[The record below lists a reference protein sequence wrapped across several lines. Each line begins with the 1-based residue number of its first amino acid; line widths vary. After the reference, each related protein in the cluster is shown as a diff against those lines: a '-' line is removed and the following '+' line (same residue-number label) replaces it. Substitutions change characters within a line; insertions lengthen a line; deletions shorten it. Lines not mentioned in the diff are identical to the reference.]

1 MYYLKRDNARDFS
14 IKQCTGYDSS
24 APLAAHKARASDSRV
39 RTHNVRGRRRGRQ
52 RGICCVSSLIL
63 RRFISAF
70 LFATFGRAY
79 ARRRFTKWHLVG
91 DSVGLQD

>member
-1 MYYLKRDNARDFS
+1 MNNIDKTIKALYKR
-14 IKQCTGYDSS
+14 
-24 APLAAHKARASDSRV
+24 L
-39 RTHNVRGRRRGRQ
+39 
-52 RGICCVSSLIL
+52 
-63 RRFISAF
+63 